1 MRHETCVVVQQF
13 IQPPKPTLISPEQ
26 TVTPFPSVYLFIIIT
41 LRFIKNRYATTLA
54 IIITIRLKY
63 NVCPNNCTRIYIY
76 ANWCDTRSRGFEIRD
91 DRVKRARDL
100 VKRVNWMNETA
111 GGQVLEPGRSEK
123 LAIAVDYIQ
132 PNVPMNHAVG

>member
-1 MRHETCVVVQQF
+1 MQQ
-13 IQPPKPTLISPEQ
+13 LC
-26 TVTPFPSVYLFIIIT
+26 
-41 LRFIKNRYATTLA
+41 A
-54 IIITIRLKY
+54 IIITIRSKY
-63 NVCPNNCTRIYIY
+63 NDVCPNNCTRVYIY
-76 ANWCDTRSRGFEIRD
+76 ANWCDTRSRGFEIRN

>member
-41 LRFIKNRYATTLA
+41 LRFIKNRYTTTLA

-76 ANWCDTRSRGFEIRD
+76 TQTGVTHGREGSRFEMI
-91 DRVKRARDL
+91 VLKERATL
-100 VKRVNWMNETA
+100 S
-111 GGQVLEPGRSEK
+111 SES
-123 LAIAVDYIQ
+123 I
-132 PNVPMNHAVG
+132 G